1 MSVFRAGGSGS
12 ERRKKKYYH
21 TTALLQKYDML
32 AIWGWTNLWIAFEYS
47 TTTCTFRSRDVGV
60 AGPADETGGDA
71 ELTQQPDNA
80 TDTFPTFDIIPQVRW
95 VYIHMVVPT
104 ALVFHYAFAILKPIL
119 VTLLI

>member
-1 MSVFRAGGSGS
+1 M
-12 ERRKKKYYH
+12 
-21 TTALLQKYDML
+21 
-32 AIWGWTNLWIAFEYS
+32 
-47 TTTCTFRSRDVGV
+47 GV

-80 TDTFPTFDIIPQVRW
+80 TDTFPTFDIIPQVRL

-104 ALVFHYAFAILKPIL
+104 ALVFHYAFAIFKPIL